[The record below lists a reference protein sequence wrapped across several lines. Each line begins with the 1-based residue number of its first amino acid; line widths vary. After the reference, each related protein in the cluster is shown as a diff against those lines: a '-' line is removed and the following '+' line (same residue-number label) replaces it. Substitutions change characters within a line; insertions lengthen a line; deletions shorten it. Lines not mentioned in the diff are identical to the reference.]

1 MRFRYVVPWL
11 GLLCTG
17 ISQTLVDL
25 RTQSKSVD
33 FTAATSTKPFKTGTA
48 LPATCAIGEVF
59 FKTNGAAGQNLYA
72 CSTVNSWTLQAG
84 GTNLSGDVNG
94 PMNTN
99 VVTQIQGRA
108 VSPAAPTGGQ
118 SLVWNASTYRWEV
131 QNISGT
137 VGPTGPPDQLGQWD
151 QSESPALWVPRG
163 VQVRRVRPGLRAR
176 LDRPERR
183 ALEGRPDRQDR
194 LAHRASRAR
203 RVRQAR
209 PGPRVPLAR
218 LVHRG

>member
-137 VGPTGPPDQLGQWD
+137 VGPTGPTGPTGSMGPVGVTGAVGPTGSAGPQGPAGTQGAIGPTGAQGL
-151 QSESPALWVPRG
+151 SSPCLKTLPYRN
-163 VQVRRVRPGLRAR
+163 VRI
-176 LDRPERR
+176 
-183 ALEGRPDRQDR
+183 
-194 LAHRASRAR
+194 
-203 RVRQAR
+203 
-209 PGPRVPLAR
+209 
-218 LVHRG
+218 